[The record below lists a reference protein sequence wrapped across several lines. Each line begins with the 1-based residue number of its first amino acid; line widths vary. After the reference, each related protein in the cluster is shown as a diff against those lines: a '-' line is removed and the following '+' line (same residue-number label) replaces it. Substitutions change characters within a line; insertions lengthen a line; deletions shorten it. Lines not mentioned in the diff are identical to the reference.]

1 MTHGAEAAGPPS
13 ARRERNADATK
24 ARLLAAAESEFAA
37 KGFDGARLGNIAKAA
52 GVQQALI
59 HHYFAD
65 KEGLYREVLA
75 RGLALVTHESWDILA
90 RFASPAAAKKARAAA
105 TSEPALGNLRDI
117 TAAFVD
123 VLVRF
128 FSEHAA
134 FLAILRHEGQPGEE
148 GSAVA
153 PAAEALRKSARP
165 VVLALVRRIEEMK
178 AAGEVRKDLDARHL
192 CVSVMAMACFPL
204 QESRMLS
211 AFWSIDWHSPAVL
224 EARKREIVAMV
235 LARAAP

>member
-75 RGLALVTHESWDILA
+75 V
-90 RFASPAAAKKARAAA
+90 
-105 TSEPALGNLRDI
+105 
-117 TAAFVD
+117 
-123 VLVRF
+123 
-128 FSEHAA
+128 
-134 FLAILRHEGQPGEE
+134 
-148 GSAVA
+148 
-153 PAAEALRKSARP
+153 
-165 VVLALVRRIEEMK
+165 
-178 AAGEVRKDLDARHL
+178 
-192 CVSVMAMACFPL
+192 
-204 QESRMLS
+204 
-211 AFWSIDWHSPAVL
+211 
-224 EARKREIVAMV
+224 
-235 LARAAP
+235 